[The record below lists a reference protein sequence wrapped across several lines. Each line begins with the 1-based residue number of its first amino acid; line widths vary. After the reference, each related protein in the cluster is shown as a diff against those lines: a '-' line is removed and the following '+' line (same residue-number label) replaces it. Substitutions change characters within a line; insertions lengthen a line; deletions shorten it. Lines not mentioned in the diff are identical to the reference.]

1 MIIDIEKKS
10 KKKDFQLLNHLK
22 MVLTSEKK
30 FLQIFGRISRSLTCS
45 TVYLSSNSQF
55 QKLSFA
61 QFSQ

>member
-30 FLQIFGRISRSLTCS
+30 FLQIFGHISRSLTCS
-45 TVYLSSNSQF
+45 TVYLSSTSQF